1 MAEQQ
6 QREAERE
13 QVEEE
18 EEERGGASL
27 EWHALDCVPLAE
39 NVLGPRLFRY

>member
-18 EEERGGASL
+18 EEERGVASL
-27 EWHALDCVPLAE
+27 EWHAARWIACHLQKTC
-39 NVLGPRLFRY
+39 